1 MLNDFGYLEQIEANL
16 RRVKEEQAANIQ
28 AAGKLMAD
36 AVEQDRLIS
45 VYGGGGHT
53 TLVMGEMFF
62 RAGGLANINP
72 VMETGLS
79 VFNQALKYLE
89 LERTE
94 NYGSAIMRYYDL
106 QPGDLL
112 IIPPAIMHH
121 PIFRDFEIP
130 YERYV
135 LWLSPPAFDT
145 MKKIDPD
152 IDYFL
157 RPGHAKTFLIRDSVD
172 SSRAR
177 FGQFE
182 ALTHA
187 YREESLCY
195 HSEGMAD
202 ILRILIGINRSL
214 YNREHV
220 FAKAQKPSV
229 LSNALHYID
238 LNLSGDL
245 SLDTVAKALFI
256 DKYNFSHMFK
266 QNMQISF
273 YQYVIQQRLLEAKR
287 LLMKKEPISS
297 IPAKCGFSDY
307 NAFYRSFKKNYGVN
321 PREYVAYHIKA
332 IHGEVGGLSL
342 DIDHQS
348 TES

>member
-1 MLNDFGYLEQIEANL
+1 M
-16 RRVKEEQAANIQ
+16 
-28 AAGKLMAD
+28 
-36 AVEQDRLIS
+36 
-45 VYGGGGHT
+45 
-53 TLVMGEMFF
+53 
-62 RAGGLANINP
+62 
-72 VMETGLS
+72 
-79 VFNQALKYLE
+79 
-89 LERTE
+89 
-94 NYGSAIMRYYDL
+94 
-106 QPGDLL
+106 
-112 IIPPAIMHH
+112 
-121 PIFRDFEIP
+121 
-130 YERYV
+130 
-135 LWLSPPAFDT
+135 
-145 MKKIDPD
+145 
-152 IDYFL
+152 
-157 RPGHAKTFLIRDSVD
+157 IRDSVD

-287 LLMKKEPISS
+287 LLMKKSRSLPSRPNVVFLIITPFTAPSKRITVS
-297 IPAKCGFSDY
+297 IRA
-307 NAFYRSFKKNYGVN
+307 NM
-321 PREYVAYHIKA
+321 
-332 IHGEVGGLSL
+332 SL
-342 DIDHQS
+342 
-348 TES
+348 TT

>member
-1 MLNDFGYLEQIEANL
+1 MKFIKTDKHYMAEPDFEIDHYKDASYPPVASHYHEFYEIFLFVSGN
-16 RRVKEEQAANIQ
+16 
-28 AAGKLMAD
+28 AD
-36 AVEQDRLIS
+36 YVVHDKMFRL
-45 VYGGGGHT
+45 
-53 TLVMGEMFF
+53 
-62 RAGGLANINP
+62 
-72 VMETGLS
+72 
-79 VFNQALKYLE
+79 K
-89 LERTE
+89 
-94 NYGSAIMRYYDL
+94 
-106 QPGDLL
+106 PGDLL

-145 MKKIDPD
+145 MKKIDLD

>member
-1 MLNDFGYLEQIEANL
+1 
-16 RRVKEEQAANIQ
+16 
-28 AAGKLMAD
+28 
-36 AVEQDRLIS
+36 
-45 VYGGGGHT
+45 
-53 TLVMGEMFF
+53 
-62 RAGGLANINP
+62 
-72 VMETGLS
+72 
-79 VFNQALKYLE
+79 
-89 LERTE
+89 
-94 NYGSAIMRYYDL
+94 
-106 QPGDLL
+106 
-112 IIPPAIMHH
+112 
-121 PIFRDFEIP
+121 
-130 YERYV
+130 
-135 LWLSPPAFDT
+135 
-145 MKKIDPD
+145 
-152 IDYFL
+152 
-157 RPGHAKTFLIRDSVD
+157 
-172 SSRAR
+172 
-177 FGQFE
+177 
-182 ALTHA
+182 
-187 YREESLCY
+187 
-195 HSEGMAD
+195 MAD

-321 PREYVAYHIKA
+321 PREYVAYHMKA